1 MVFFRF
7 LTILFCIVIIG
18 LSCIPGDISSKFSK
32 RAISNTGKR
41 LFNLTDTKWIHY
53 YIRRSCHLVEFF
65 ILEILLT
72 FSFSEQLSIHPYA
85 VLIALAVAVFDEVV
99 KLFIKGRH
107 FSFEDIILDGMGIV
121 IAVIVLHCVGKC
133 FV

>member
-7 LTILFCIVIIG
+7 LSILFCIVIIG

-53 YIRRSCHLVEFF
+53 YIRRSCHPVEFF